1 MRETTVETYLRKRVE
16 AVEGLCEKHVSP
28 GRRAVPDRLITWPH
42 GGVMDLVETKA
53 PGGKPRKDQL
63 RDHKKRAD
71 RGVTVWVLSSK
82 LAVDEFMRIKK
93 IMGCW
98 R

>member
-1 MRETTVETYLRKRVE
+1 MLEKEIEQYLVAKCKTIG
-16 AVEGLCEKHVSP
+16 ALCEKFTSP
-28 GRRAVPDRLITWPH
+28 NRRSVPDRLITFECR
-42 GGVMDLVETKA
+42 VYFVELKA
-53 PGGKPRKDQL
+53 PGKKPTEGQL

>member
-1 MRETTVETYLRKRVE
+1 
-16 AVEGLCEKHVSP
+16 
-28 GRRAVPDRLITWPH
+28 
-42 GGVMDLVETKA
+42 MDLVETKA